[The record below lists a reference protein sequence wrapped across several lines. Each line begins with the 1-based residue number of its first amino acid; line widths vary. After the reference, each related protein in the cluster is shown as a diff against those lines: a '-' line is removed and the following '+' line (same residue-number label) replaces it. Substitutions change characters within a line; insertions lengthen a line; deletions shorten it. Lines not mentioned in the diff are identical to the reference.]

1 MSFCRKCGVEL
12 PEDAVFCMRC
22 GTQVVQPAQEYQSV
36 QVCQRQYEAPA
47 QSLQCETRKS
57 GRGFAITS
65 MIIGI
70 IGLVYASV
78 FSIAF
83 ISEPYFEA
91 VCIAITILGGMP
103 LLALIFSIVARKRGW
118 KNGPSKAGM
127 ITAIISF
134 SFYMIAIIVSIF
146 SSLMDAIG
154 NSIEYFI

>member
-22 GTQVVQPAQEYQSV
+22 GTQVVQSAQEYQPE

-47 QSLQCETRKS
+47 QSLQSETGKS
-57 GRGFAITS
+57 GRGFAIAS
-65 MIIGI
+65 MILGI
-70 IGLVYASV
+70 IGLFYASV

-83 ISEPYFEA
+83 MSEPYFEA

-103 LLALIFSIVARKRGW
+103 LFALIFSIQARKRGY
-118 KNGPSKAGM
+118 KNGPSKTGM
-127 ITAIISF
+127 STSIISF
-134 SFYMIAIIVSIF
+134 SFYLLAIIVSIF
-146 SSLMDAIG
+146 SSLMDALG